1 MLEAWF
7 DGCCEPRNPGG
18 HAAWGAI
25 ICRGNETIWQQ
36 SGYCGVGP
44 KISNNV
50 AEYSGVAAIL
60 ERLQGETEH
69 CLIRGDSKLVVMQLT
84 GKFKVRKGLYIPF
97 YWKAKGLLDPI
108 RHRVGF
114 AWIPREENEMC
125 DDLSK
130 GVLRD
135 MNVQFKIKRFIS
147 IG

>member
-36 SGYCGVGP
+36 AGYCGVGAT
-44 KISNNV
+44 ISNNV

-60 ERLQGETEH
+60 ERLQGETEP
-69 CLIRGDSKLVVMQLT
+69 CLIRGDSKLVVMQLS
-84 GKFKVRKGLYIPF
+84 GKYKVRGGLYIPF
-97 YWKAKGLLDPI
+97 YKKAKALFDPI
-108 RHRVGF
+108 RDRVKF
-114 AWIPREENEMC
+114 EWVPRDENSMC

-135 MNVQFKIKRFIS
+135 MGVRFRIQREVA
-147 IG
+147 